1 MLKQIAELKKLI
13 EELKKQIQGRDE
25 TIDVLQSDIKSQVRV
40 RLISAA
46 ETSQSGALTS
56 VLKFNVEKGSIKIP
70 DLMSSFYVFDRCV

>member
-46 ETSQSGALTS
+46 ETSQCFNLS
-56 VLKFNVEKGSIKIP
+56 LKIQCGKGINKNS
-70 DLMSSFYVFDRCV
+70 